1 MGVNPV
7 CIRAGIVAKELRLP
21 QNFPGATRRDFT
33 RNSEKDPK
41 FPGTYLLSRKHFN
54 NVYNMYDIPQRVS
67 RMILGRRAPVRSPDH
82 ATNQGLVSNKV
93 HSVCTRQ
100 RCAARGRAGA
110 AAEEREEG
118 ASERAARRGGVPR
131 PSRGVLD
138 SRAVLE
144 QLEVAVR
151 VAVHDEVGL
160 CSNTCGYRHG
170 YSPRAAPLLHRAA
183 ACHTSRAA
191 IGATGL

>member
-1 MGVNPV
+1 MPKSSD
-7 CIRAGIVAKELRLP
+7 CPKIFPALPAGISPETAR
-21 QNFPGATRRDFT
+21 
-33 RNSEKDPK
+33 KDPK

-54 NVYNMYDIPQRVS
+54 NVYNMYDIPHRVL
-67 RMILGRRAPVRSPDH
+67 RMIFGRRAPVRSPDH
-82 ATNQGLVSNKV
+82 ATNQGLVSNEV

-131 PSRGVLD
+131 PSGGVLD

-160 CSNTCGYRHG
+160 CSNTCGYRHD

-183 ACHTSRAA
+183 ACHISTALGMA
-191 IGATGL
+191 LGLL